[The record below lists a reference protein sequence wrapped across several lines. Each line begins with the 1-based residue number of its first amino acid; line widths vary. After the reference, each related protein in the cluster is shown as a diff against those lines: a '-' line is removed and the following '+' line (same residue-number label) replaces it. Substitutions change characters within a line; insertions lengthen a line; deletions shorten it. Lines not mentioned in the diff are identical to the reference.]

1 MRRGLVFG
9 SSIAVVGVSA
19 LVLSLSTP
27 ARSQLAKALVWLQPT
42 TPGSPQTGHLNISGT
57 ARTGTVHTDSLRVG
71 TSATSGHYL
80 RTDASGV
87 GTWQAL
93 TIPLAYDGTGTDNG
107 YEGLFRIRNN
117 GTAAAIFARNASGAN
132 ARLAGE
138 SYGVQAQH
146 GTSFNTGQLGNSDN
160 AVSGSNN
167 FNPSYGYLAGAGIG
181 CYGEHGSETGI
192 GVRGRAYATNGANY
206 GVYGTSNSGAGAGVY
221 GLNQASSGSAIG
233 VLGQAISSPNGCGVY
248 GEGTLYGVYGTA
260 TNNFAAPYG
269 AWLRATGNGAR
280 GAFAIGSGTNAT
292 YGFRGNSS
300 TSTGGAETFGIYSLN
315 NVGAAGSKSFRIDHP
330 HDPMNKYLLHYCAE
344 GPAPMNQYSGIV
356 TTDSSGYAWV
366 ELPSY
371 FGDINRNPRYVLTV
385 IDDSDDFVL
394 AKVTRQVED
403 NRFRIRTN
411 KPGVKVSWLVMAERN
426 DRWMQAHP
434 ARDEVEK
441 AGDERGRLQRPELYG
456 LPPEMGI
463 EGDWPVQK

>member
-1 MRRGLVFG
+1 MRKGLIFG
-9 SSIAVVGVSA
+9 SSLAVAGVGVA
-19 LVLSLSTP
+19 VLSLSTP

-42 TPGSPQTGHLNISGT
+42 TPGSAQTGHLNISGT
-57 ARTGTVHTDSLRVG
+57 ARTGTTHTNSLRLG
-71 TSATSGHYL
+71 SSATSGHYL
-80 RTDASGV
+80 RTDATGV

-93 TIPLAYDGTGTDNG
+93 TIPLPYDGTGTENG

-117 GTAAAIFARNASGAN
+117 GTAASIFARNTSGAN
-132 ARLAGE
+132 ARLAGD

-167 FNPSYGYLAGAGIG
+167 FNPSYGYLAGTSAG
-181 CYGEHGSETGI
+181 CYGEHGSSSGI
-192 GVRGRAYATNGANY
+192 GVRGRVYATSGANY
-206 GVYGTSNSGAGAGVY
+206 GVYGTSASASGAGVY
-221 GLNQASSGSAIG
+221 GLNQATGSGATG
-233 VLGQAISSPNGCGVY
+233 VLGVATSGTGGSGLY
-248 GEGTLYGVYGTA
+248 GEGSTYGVFGYC
-260 TNNFAAPYG
+260 NNTSSTPYG
-269 AWLRATGNGAR
+269 AWLQGTGSGAR
-280 GAFAIGSGTNAT
+280 GAFGVGSGTSAT

-300 TSTGGAETFGIYSLN
+300 TSTSGADSFGIYSLSN
-315 NVGAAGSKSFRIDHP
+315 LGAAGSKSFRIDHP

-356 TTDSSGYAWV
+356 TTDGSGYAWV

-371 FGDINRNPRYVLTV
+371 YGDINRNARYVLTV

-394 AKVTRQVED
+394 AKVTKQVEN
-403 NRFRIRTN
+403 NRFRIRTS
-411 KPGVKVSWLVMAERN
+411 KPATQVSWFVISERN

-434 ARDEVEK
+434 ARDEVAK
-441 AGDERGRLQRPELYG
+441 FGDERGRLQRPELYG
-456 LPPEMGI
+456 MPPEMGI

>member
-1 MRRGLVFG
+1 MRKGLILG
-9 SSIAVVGVSA
+9 SSLAVVGVGIG
-19 LVLSLSTP
+19 VLSLSTP

-42 TPGSPQTGHLNISGT
+42 TPGSVQTGHLNISGT
-57 ARTGTVHTDSLRVG
+57 ARTGTTYTNSLRVG
-71 TSATSGHYL
+71 SSATNGHYL

-93 TIPLAYDGTGTDNG
+93 TIPLPYDGTGTENG

-117 GTAAAIFARNASGAN
+117 GTAASIFARNTSGAN
-132 ARLAGE
+132 ARLAGD

-167 FNPSYGYLAGAGIG
+167 FNPSYGYLAGASIG
-181 CYGEHGSETGI
+181 CYGEQGSTTGV
-192 GVRGRAYATNGANY
+192 GVRGRVYATTGANY
-206 GVYGTSNSGAGAGVY
+206 GVHGTSNSPGGAGVF
-221 GLNQASSGSAIG
+221 GLNQSASSGAIG
-233 VLGQAISSPNGCGVY
+233 VLGQATSSSSGFGIY
-248 GEGTLYGVYGTA
+248 GEGSQYGIFAMA
-260 TNNFAAPYG
+260 TNNTSVPYG
-269 AWLRATGNGAR
+269 GWFQGSGSNSR
-280 GAFAIGSGTNAT
+280 GAFAVGGGTNST

-366 ELPSY
+366 ELPAY

-411 KPGVKVSWLVMAERN
+411 KPATQVSWLVIAERS

-434 ARDEVEK
+434 ARDQVEK
-441 AGDERGRLQRPELYG
+441 FGDERGRLQRPELYG

-463 EGDWPVQK
+463 ESDLPVQK